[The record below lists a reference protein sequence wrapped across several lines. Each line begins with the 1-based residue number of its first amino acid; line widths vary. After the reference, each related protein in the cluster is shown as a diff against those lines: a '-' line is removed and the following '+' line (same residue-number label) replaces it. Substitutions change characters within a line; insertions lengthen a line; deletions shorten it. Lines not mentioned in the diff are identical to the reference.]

1 MVIIKRIG
9 VVSAGKI
16 LGLLYALM
24 GLIFGTIVSLISLIG
39 GVLFLKGAA
48 SVSAIFGIGA
58 IIYFP
63 IMYGIMGFISGVI
76 MAFLYNLIAGWIGG
90 IEVETE

>member
-1 MVIIKRIG
+1 
-9 VVSAGKI
+9 
-16 LGLLYALM
+16 M
-24 GLIFGTIVSLISLIG
+24 GLILGIIVSLISLIG
-39 GVLFLKGAA
+39 GAFVEEAIG
-48 SVSAIFGIGA
+48 SIIFGIGA

-90 IEVETE
+90 IEVEIE

>member
-24 GLIFGTIVSLISLIG
+24 GLIFGIIVSLISLIG
-39 GVLFLKGAA
+39 GVFLKGAP

-63 IMYGIMGFISGVI
+63 IMYGIMGFISGAI

>member
-9 VVSAGKI
+9 VGSTGKVF
-16 LGLLYALM
+16 GGLYALLGFIF
-24 GLIFGTIVSLISLIG
+24 GLIISLISLIG
-39 GVLFLKGAA
+39 GSLGGMGGA
-48 SVSAIFGIGA
+48 SAIFGLGA
-58 IIYFP
+58 IITIP
-63 IMYGIMGFISGVI
+63 IMYGIMGFISGAI

>member
-1 MVIIKRIG
+1 MITIKRVG
-9 VVSAGKI
+9 VVSVGKI

-24 GLIFGTIVSLISLIG
+24 GLIVGIIVSSISLIG
-39 GVLFLKGAA
+39 GAFVEEV
-48 SVSAIFGIGA
+48 SVSSIFGIGA
-58 IIYFP
+58 ILYFP

-76 MAFLYNLIAGWIGG
+76 MAFLYNLTAGWIGG

>member
-1 MVIIKRIG
+1 MITIKRVG
-9 VVSAGKI
+9 VVSVGKI

-24 GLIFGTIVSLISLIG
+24 GFILGIIVSLISLIG
-39 GVLFLKGAA
+39 GAFVEEAII
-48 SVSAIFGIGA
+48 SSTIFGIGA

-76 MAFLYNLIAGWIGG
+76 MAFLYNLTAGWIGG